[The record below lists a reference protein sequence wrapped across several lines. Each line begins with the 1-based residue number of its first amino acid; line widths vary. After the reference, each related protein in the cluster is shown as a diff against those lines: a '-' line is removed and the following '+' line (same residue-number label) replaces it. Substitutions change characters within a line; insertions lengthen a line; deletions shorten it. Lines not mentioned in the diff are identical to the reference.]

1 MPKSSRTAES
11 KLRDVYARLIQINQE
26 MFADAEYDIAYHV
39 LAGALHCAATLREI
53 NYLAQLE
60 HLADDQLAWIDAHD
74 PDYEHSTQ
82 SSARRGLTS
91 IYKNLSKMAVA
102 RVAII
107 QNEAKHRHD

>member
-11 KLRDVYARLIQINQE
+11 KLRDVYSRLIQINQE
-26 MFADAEYDIAYHV
+26 MFTDAEYDIAYHA
-39 LAGALHCAATLREI
+39 LSGALHCAAGLREI
-53 NYLAQLE
+53 NYLVQLE

-82 SSARRGLTS
+82 SSAKRSLVS
-91 IYKNLSKMAVA
+91 IYKNLAKMADA

-107 QNEAKHRHD
+107 QNEAKHRKG

>member
-1 MPKSSRTAES
+1 MPKTSRTDES
-11 KLRDVYARLIQINQE
+11 KLRDIYSRLIQINQKL
-26 MFADAEYDIAYHV
+26 FADREYDIAYHA
-39 LAGALHCAATLREI
+39 LAGALHCAATLREL

-91 IYKNLSKMAVA
+91 IYKNLAKMAVA